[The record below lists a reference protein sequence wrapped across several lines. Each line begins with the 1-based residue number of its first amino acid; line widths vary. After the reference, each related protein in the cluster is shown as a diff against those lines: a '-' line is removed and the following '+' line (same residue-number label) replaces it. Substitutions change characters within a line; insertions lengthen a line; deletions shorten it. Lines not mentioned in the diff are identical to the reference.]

1 MLDAELHPL
10 WAAGITGKGQVIG
23 CGDSGLGEAGQ
34 GRGRVVCRCILH
46 VVALLLALGRLEV
59 DFCVVAWRRA
69 PSRMPRLRHVTP
81 HFVLLACPCLQT
93 CTTASLWTPQ

>member
-23 CGDSGLGEAGQ
+23 CGDSGLGEGGQ
-34 GRGRVVCRCILH
+34 GSGVCSCILH
-46 VVALLLALGRLEV
+46 VVALFLLALGRLEV
-59 DFCVVAWRRA
+59 DCFVVAWRRA

-93 CTTASLWTPQ
+93 CTTASLWTPR